1 MEDVG
6 WMGRTMEEE
15 QDGKGGRWSR
25 IAEVQDDVSI
35 TSNVSFGD
43 SIVQYMSVS
52 IANSSILSQSLF
64 EEANSLHM

>member
-1 MEDVG
+1 
-6 WMGRTMEEE
+6 MGRMMEEE

-25 IAEVQDDVSI
+25 IDEVQDDVSI